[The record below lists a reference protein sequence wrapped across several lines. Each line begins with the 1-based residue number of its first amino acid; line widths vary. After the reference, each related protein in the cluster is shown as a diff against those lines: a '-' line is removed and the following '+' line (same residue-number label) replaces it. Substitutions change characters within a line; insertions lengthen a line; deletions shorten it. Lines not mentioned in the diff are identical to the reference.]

1 MKRKQLKHQQA
12 SSLIKEFNKNIFMR
26 KIKSKE
32 SGTQADNRNSD
43 KIDNHQFYRYF
54 FIFLKISLPMSA
66 IFLIFMVIKAMTISL
81 INRLL

>member
-1 MKRKQLKHQQA
+1 M

-54 FIFLKISLPMSA
+54 FIFFKDFTTYVSYFPYIYGHQSNDYFSY
-66 IFLIFMVIKAMTISL
+66 K
-81 INRLL
+81 RLL